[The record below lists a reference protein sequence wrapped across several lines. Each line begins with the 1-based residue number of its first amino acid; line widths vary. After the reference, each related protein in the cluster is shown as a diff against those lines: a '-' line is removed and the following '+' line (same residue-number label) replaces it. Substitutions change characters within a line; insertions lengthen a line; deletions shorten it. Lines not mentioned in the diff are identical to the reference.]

1 MYEPVESFDNSSVVH
16 SLLTRSALRQFLRFL
31 NKKSMCMCVCV
42 HECRCRGGQ
51 KSVRCSGAGVIG
63 SWELP
68 SMSAANRILVFY
80 KIRACT

>member
-1 MYEPVESFDNSSVVH
+1 MYEPVEPFDNSSVVH

-31 NKKSMCMCVCV
+31 NKKSMCICV
-42 HECRCRGGQ
+42 HECRCCGGQ
-51 KSVRCSGAGVIG
+51 KSVRCPGAGVIG

-68 SMSAANRILVFY
+68 SMSAVNRILVFY